1 MQDKKEVKMSYYEF
15 KGQMEDLK
23 KRRQICE
30 SAINSHR
37 ESLRAALNP
46 ALDTN
51 EIQSD
56 YIVELSIALRE
67 DCIQYNAYAKK
78 IAVLQR
84 EIGE

>member
-1 MQDKKEVKMSYYEF
+1 MSYYEY

-30 SAINSHR
+30 SAINSHL
-37 ESLRAALNP
+37 ESLRVALNP
-46 ALDTN
+46 ALDTH

>member
-1 MQDKKEVKMSYYEF
+1 MSYFEY

-46 ALDTN
+46 ALDI
-51 EIQSD
+51 EDIQSE
-56 YIVELSIALRE
+56 YIMELAIALRE
-67 DCIQYNAYAKK
+67 DCLEYNNYSKK
-78 IAVLQR
+78 IAVLSR
-84 EIGE
+84 EVGA

>member
-1 MQDKKEVKMSYYEF
+1 MSYYEF

-46 ALDTN
+46 VLDI
-51 EIQSD
+51 EDIQSD
-56 YIVELSIALRE
+56 YIMELSIALRE
-67 DCIQYNAYAKK
+67 HCIEYTEYSKK
-78 IAVLQR
+78 IAVLSR